1 MRKRPYWSRVR
12 AGLACL
18 VGVALLAGC
27 GGSGGDGD
35 DGSLTKEEWIAEADA
50 LCKQSLAEVN
60 AIPEPKTEDDF
71 DEYLTD
77 VLAAARRFDP
87 EFAALEPPEGD
98 EETVRKLVALN
109 EEKTRLFEE
118 LVAAVRAQDAA
129 KVQRIVN
136 EGTAKTNEFAAAAR
150 AYGSEECAKT
160 DAG

>member
-1 MRKRPYWSRVR
+1 MLRSG
-12 AGLACL
+12 ACCL
-18 VGVALLAGC
+18 VAAALLAGC

-35 DGSLTKEEWIAEADA
+35 EGLTRAEWIAKADT

-60 AIPEPKTEDDF
+60 AIPEPKTEEDF

-77 VLAAARRFDP
+77 VLATARRFDP

-98 EETVRKLVALN
+98 EETVRKLVSLN

>member
-1 MRKRPYWSRVR
+1 MLRS
-12 AGLACL
+12 GSCCL
-18 VGVALLAGC
+18 VAAAFLAGC
-27 GGSGGDGD
+27 GGSSGDGD
-35 DGSLTKEEWIAEADA
+35 DSLTKEEWIAEADA

-60 AIPEPKTEDDF
+60 AIPEPITEDDF

-136 EGTAKTNEFAAAAR
+136 EGTTKTNEFAAAAR